1 MIKLQPHWT
10 LYWLSYNSKDHVN
23 GIDWITTVLRTV
35 IHVIP
40 MVYQRDIHDLVQMY
54 WYRDESDRVF
64 SCIK

>member
-40 MVYQRDIHDLVQMY
+40 MVYQRDIHDLVL
-54 WYRDESDRVF
+54 V
-64 SCIK
+64 